1 MRYEL
6 FRGRLTADQFAAS
19 EADLHTYLKERAG
32 AKPHLAMFLA
42 PTACTGE
49 NTAAVGEYDRV
60 MYRYKTREGDDFE
73 GATAE
78 EAAQTLRAISRN
90 QEKTL
95 RLWIS
100 GVAVAAQMQTG
111 ERVRDDT
118 AENFLADLV
127 AARLI
132 FPREI

>member
-1 MRYEL
+1 
-6 FRGRLTADQFAAS
+6 
-19 EADLHTYLKERAG
+19 
-32 AKPHLAMFLA
+32 
-42 PTACTGE
+42 
-49 NTAAVGEYDRV
+49 

-78 EAAQTLRAISRN
+78 EAAQALRTISRN

-118 AENFLADLV
+118 AEHFLADLV

-132 FPREI
+132 FPRKI